1 MAERK
6 RLWMSLSDG
15 IEAVDLAADSHRSR
29 WAAKSTMSIVAQMY
43 LGEVA

>member
-29 WAAKSTMSIVAQMY
+29 WVVKSTMSSVTQMC